1 MTAGKNQSRNCHVIW
16 AYVPCFWAL
25 KETVLAYNLPF
36 RFHCHCINAL
46 ELTKGADTK
55 CPLGLGTWKKK
66 IVLKRFCKI
75 NSRTLLSLFAVWTFT
90 VRQFSVTYSA
100 VQVTDNNRM
109 CSLFDVKACRV
120 SFFYCKEWYIVLV
133 VSVTQLS
140 LFYCKFSQFFPGQ
153 SWIKFD
159 FIQMWLATW
168 RLGPRNEFLGEN
180 CIRYNDVFTPFS
192 AVCHFSLG
200 I

>member
-1 MTAGKNQSRNCHVIW
+1 MFPWRQDSDSLVFLTFFYLLSKKCIFVGFIFFWNHFNLVFLLVLIIFESIWTVFWRVGHEIKKLKKVNSKWQLGRINHVI
-16 AYVPCFWAL
+16 ATSFELIVPCFWAL

-75 NSRTLLSLFAVWTFT
+75 NSRTLLSLFVVWTFT

-120 SFFYCKEWYIVLV
+120 SFFYCKE
-133 VSVTQLS
+133 
-140 LFYCKFSQFFPGQ
+140 
-153 SWIKFD
+153 
-159 FIQMWLATW
+159 
-168 RLGPRNEFLGEN
+168 
-180 CIRYNDVFTPFS
+180 
-192 AVCHFSLG
+192 
-200 I
+200 